1 MAVRILTDLQLN
13 IEKNTRFLQ
22 QMQARHYAQGAE
34 NYLTVLLEA
43 DFASDKKNKKM
54 IDHWFEAWADTGVT
68 LDTDDGEIT
77 IQVLDDQG
85 RFNLNMLAGQG
96 EHKEELKILE
106 RLLVGQGIDAQ
117 LASRL
122 QDWIDENTDALPA
135 GAEDDF
141 YLLLDQPYRTSN
153 TRPVIGV
160 RTAIDADTGTG

>member
-1 MAVRILTDLQLN
+1 MKQKQSGVALIYVLMIFAIVTVMAVRILTDLQLN

-77 IQVLDDQG
+77 IQVL
-85 RFNLNMLAGQG
+85 R
-96 EHKEELKILE
+96 H
-106 RLLVGQGIDAQ
+106 
-117 LASRL
+117 
-122 QDWIDENTDALPA
+122 
-135 GAEDDF
+135 
-141 YLLLDQPYRTSN
+141 
-153 TRPVIGV
+153 
-160 RTAIDADTGTG
+160 